1 MQVILKKD
9 IPKLGKAGDI
19 VKVKDGFAR
28 NYLLPKGL
36 AILANQKNLKA
47 LEKERR
53 IILAKAE
60 RERKKAQSI
69 AERLQGQTITL
80 YRRVVEE
87 GRLYGSVSALDI
99 VKALEE
105 RGIEID
111 KNQVLLEEPIKSIG
125 VYEVKIKVGADL
137 SVPIKVEVIEEK

>member
-60 RERKKAQSI
+60 RERKKIQSL
-69 AERLQGQTITL
+69 AEKLQGQTLTL

-87 GRLYGSVSALDI
+87 GRLYGSVSAIDI

-137 SVPIKVEVIEEK
+137 SVPIKVEVIEKK